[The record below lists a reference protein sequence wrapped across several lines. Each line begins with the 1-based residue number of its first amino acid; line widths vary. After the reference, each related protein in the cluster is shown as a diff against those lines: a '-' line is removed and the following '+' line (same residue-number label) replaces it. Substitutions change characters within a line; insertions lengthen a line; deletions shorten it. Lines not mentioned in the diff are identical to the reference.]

1 MILLDTSGLLAAL
14 FADQNQHEACAQVL
28 RDAEPPFLLSP
39 FILAETDYLIQKY
52 GGIVAERLFLT
63 EVVRGAYELVIFDKE
78 DMRLAVGVVATYSD
92 LQIGIADASLVALAE
107 RYECRDVLTLDL
119 RHFRAMRP
127 GRRRRFRISP
137 ADA

>member
-1 MILLDTSGLLAAL
+1 VILLDTSGLLAAL

-39 FILAETDYLIQKY
+39 LILAETAYLIQKY
-52 GGIVAERLFLT
+52 GGIVAERLFLS

-78 DMRLAVGVVATYSD
+78 DMRVAAGVVAAYSD
-92 LQIGIADASLVALAE
+92 LQIGIADASLAALAE

-119 RHFRAMRP
+119 RHFRALRP
-127 GRRRRFRISP
+127 GPRRRFRILP